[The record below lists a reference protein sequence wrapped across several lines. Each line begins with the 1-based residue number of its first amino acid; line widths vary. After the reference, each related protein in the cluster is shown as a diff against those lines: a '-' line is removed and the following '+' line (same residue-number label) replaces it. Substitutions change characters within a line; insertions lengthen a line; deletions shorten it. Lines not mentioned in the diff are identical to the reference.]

1 MFWKNDGFFLSE
13 MLLSLAAFFMG
24 TAILLPI
31 AILVVNQTIES
42 EKSVTASHLIYDELM
57 YLKIEGTYSGREY
70 IIQNGDRYDIKVTK
84 NEGDTSWEVCVLYVD
99 YANQQQKKCAP
110 SE

>member
-31 AILVVNQTIES
+31 AIHVIDRTVES
-42 EKSVTASHLIYDELM
+42 RKVAAARHILYDELM
-57 YLKIEGTYSGREY
+57 YLKITGIDSRRGS
-70 IIQNGDRYDIKVTK
+70 ILQNGDQYDVVVTQIEGNSSVEVCIHYDI
-84 NEGDTSWEVCVLYVD
+84 
-99 YANQQQKKCAP
+99 AQKRQKECAI